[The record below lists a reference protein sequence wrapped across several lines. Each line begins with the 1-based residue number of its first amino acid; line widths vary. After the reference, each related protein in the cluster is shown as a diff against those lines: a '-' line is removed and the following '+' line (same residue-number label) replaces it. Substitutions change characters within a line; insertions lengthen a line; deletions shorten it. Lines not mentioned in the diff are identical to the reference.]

1 MKRLPLI
8 VLFGFACSLG
18 LMAEDTIKKPEP
30 GKDKSEVKRAPL
42 NVLTQPELAKLLS
55 RRVQGGLGHTFAQFA
70 NMFMVSSHLGTG
82 TCVGLTT
89 ADETVAKTELQD
101 AFPHFY
107 KPTLSE
113 LLDAIA
119 LQTFSK
125 WSYETKDQFVSTTTT
140 DAAKP
145 NDGVVIISFSRFI
158 PGKPRT
164 KPFSVTPAKGWTH
177 EDRGNW
183 ETYIPA
189 VAPVGMD
196 IYEMGQYSTKKRDG
210 QAALMNRVRREMSLD
225 WAHRV
230 KPDAAEGDLKPAQ
243 VGKFEALHF
252 DSMVPANDGRKVH
265 WRQWVMTAGDRCYFI
280 ISTLFPDQEEQLL
293 PDVEQM
299 LRTFALSEH

>member
-8 VLFGFACSLG
+8 LLLGFACSLESK
-18 LMAEDTIKKPEP
+18 AEDSIKKPEP
-30 GKDKSEVKRAPL
+30 EKGQAVEKRAPL
-42 NVLTQPELAKLLS
+42 KVLTQPELAKLLS

-82 TCVGLTT
+82 ISVGLTT
-89 ADETVAKTELQD
+89 PDETVAKTELQD

-113 LLDAIA
+113 LLEAIA
-119 LQTFSK
+119 MQTFSK
-125 WSYETKDQFVSTTTT
+125 WSYETKDQFVSATT
-140 DAAKP
+140 DDAKP
-145 NDGVVIISFSRFI
+145 NDSVVIISFNRFI

-189 VAPVGMD
+189 IAPVGMD

-230 KPDAAEGDLKPAQ
+230 KPEAAEADLKPAK
-243 VGKFEALHF
+243 VGEFEALHF
-252 DSMVPANDGRKVH
+252 DAMVPANDGRKVH
-265 WRQWVMTAGDRCYFI
+265 WRQWVITAGDRCYFI
-280 ISTLFPDQEEQLL
+280 ISTLFPDQEERLL
-293 PDVEQM
+293 PDVEEM
-299 LRTFALSEH
+299 LRTFALSGH